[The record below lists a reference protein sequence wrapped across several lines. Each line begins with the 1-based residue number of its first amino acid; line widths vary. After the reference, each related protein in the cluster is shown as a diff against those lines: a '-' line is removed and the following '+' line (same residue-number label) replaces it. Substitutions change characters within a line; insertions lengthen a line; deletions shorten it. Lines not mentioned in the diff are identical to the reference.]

1 MSEHSILY
9 TGTPLAGRSTSIT
22 AVLQKAGVAGR
33 HTDHGQPPDGIVL
46 SWRGEP
52 LRLLKW
58 RRGNVIRPLDE
69 LAAVERDAIAR
80 VHGIVW
86 LIDSQTAMQSVNEY
100 HFDAIR
106 GELASLGVD
115 LARTPVV
122 FQLNKRDLP
131 DIVSA
136 ETLKRRFATPVCRYV
151 ESSATR
157 GDGVI
162 EALDTCLKAQESR

>member
-9 TGTPLAGRSTSIT
+9 TGTPLSGRSTSIT

-33 HTDHGQPPDGIVL
+33 HTDHGQPPDGLAL

-58 RRGNVIRPLDE
+58 RRGNVVRPLDE
-69 LAAVERDAIAR
+69 LTAVERDAIAR

-86 LIDSQTAMQSVNEY
+86 LIDSQAAMQSVNEY
-100 HFDAIR
+100 QFDAIR

-115 LARTPVV
+115 LARVPVV

-136 ETLKRRFATPVCRYV
+136 ETLKKRFATPVCEYV
-151 ESSATR
+151 ESIATR
-157 GDGVI
+157 GVGVI
-162 EALDTCLKAQESR
+162 EALDTCLQAQESR